1 MVDGGG
7 GVTITTRVISDT
19 PDGQVIEETDTGYRS
34 IRFEPKAGTPAANE
48 LSLRD
53 KASQAVQANN
63 TFLGIASPTNAQV
76 VAQVQRL
83 TRENTAL
90 IKLVL
95 GAIDDTAGT

>member
-1 MVDGGG
+1 M
-7 GVTITTRVISDT
+7 TITTRVLIDA
-19 PDGQVIEETDTGYRS
+19 PDGQVIEERDDSIRYLG

-63 TFLGIASPTNAQV
+63 TFLGIASPSNAQV

-95 GAIDDTAGT
+95 GAIDDTSGT